1 MSKRNIGQELLD
13 SIREI
18 KAGKGK
24 SFRVSTPE
32 QIIETRA
39 AVGVSQSEFA
49 DLLGISCRTLQDW
62 EQGRRQPNQSA
73 QSLLTIAR
81 KRPDVVKETL
91 LDD

>member
-1 MSKRNIGQELLD
+1 MSKRDIGQELLD

-24 SFRVSTPE
+24 KTRVSTPE

-49 DLLGISCRTLQDW
+49 GLLGISCRTLQDW

-91 LDD
+91 LDA